1 MKMKKLSENDTLDI
15 VGRSGPLIQL
25 NTDLDKDISEIIESS
40 RFLVIGGA
48 GSIGSSVCEEIFKKN
63 PKEIHIIDI
72 NENAL
77 VELVRDLRTKY
88 KCSALLKTYV
98 IDAGSK
104 SFNML
109 LESLPKIDYVLNLSA
124 MKHVRSERDSYTLMR
139 MIYTNVI
146 YPYENLKLF
155 ERFNIP
161 NYFVVSSD
169 KASNP
174 QNLMGATKKMMEI
187 CLSNI
192 NTNIKISSS
201 RFANVAFSNGSLP
214 ASFISKFSSLQ
225 PFSAPNDVKRYFI
238 TKEEAGKLCLI
249 SSLIGNNHDIL
260 FPSPESDFNPI
271 SFVDIARNYLLF
283 NGYEMKE
290 VESEDEARDTFHSLH
305 KKNIWPCYSFKSDT
319 TGEKDLEEFFELDEI
334 QENLDIKN
342 LSKVSMSKNF
352 GINNGAE
359 FINDIKNIYASNN
372 WNKKNIVEIFFKHI
386 PSLNY
391 KDLNKYLDDKM

>member
-1 MKMKKLSENDTLDI
+1 MKKLSEKDTLDI
-15 VGRSGPLIQL
+15 VGRSEPLIQL
-25 NTDLDKDISEIIESS
+25 DAELDKDISKIIKSS
-40 RFLVIGGA
+40 RFLVVGGA
-48 GSIGSSVCEEIFKKN
+48 GSIGSAVCEEIFKKN

-77 VELVRDLRTKY
+77 VELVRNLRTKY
-88 KCSALLKTYV
+88 KSSALLKTYV

-109 LESLPKIDYVLNLSA
+109 LESLPRIDYVLNLSA
-124 MKHVRSERDSYTLMR
+124 MKHVRSERDPYTLMR

-174 QNLMGATKKMMEI
+174 QNLMGASKKMMEI

-214 ASFISKFSSLQ
+214 ASFISKFSNLQ

-249 SSLIGNNHDIL
+249 SALIGNNHDIL
-260 FPSPESDFNPI
+260 FPSPESDFNPV

-283 NGYEMKE
+283 YGYEMKE
-290 VESEDEARDTFHSLH
+290 VGSEDEARDNFHSLH

-319 TGEKDLEEFFELDEI
+319 TGEKDLEEFYELDEI

-352 GINNGAE
+352 GINNGIE
-359 FINDIKNIYASNN
+359 FMNDIKSIYASNN
-372 WNKKNIVEIFFKHI
+372 WNKKNIVEVFFKHI